1 MTVGERIR
9 EARKNIPMN
18 QEDLGRLLGIGKSSV
33 SEWESNKRPIPMDTI
48 EEIAKILH
56 VTVPYLMG
64 WETKGAGVVYE
75 KLELSSAAITLAR
88 KYDSLDDY
96 SKKIVESVVDLEL
109 NRPNTSTGEQ

>member
-18 QEDLGRLLGIGKSSV
+18 QEDLGKLLGIGKSSV
-33 SEWESNKRPIPMDTI
+33 SEWESNKRPVPMDTL

-75 KLELSSAAITLAR
+75 KLELSSAALTLAR

-96 SKKIVESVVDLEL
+96 SKKIVEAIVDLEA
-109 NRPNTSTGEQ
+109 NRPAYSSNDT